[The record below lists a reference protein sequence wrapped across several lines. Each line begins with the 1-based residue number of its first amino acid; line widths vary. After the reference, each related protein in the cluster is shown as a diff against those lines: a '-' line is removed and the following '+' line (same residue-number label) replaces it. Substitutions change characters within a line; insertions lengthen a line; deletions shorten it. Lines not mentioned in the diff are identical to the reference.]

1 MIPLLDV
8 FRSIHLR
15 QHALHLT
22 VYHSLVL
29 AIVKGTVMRVN
40 IEWAVLVCGA
50 IHGWQST
57 LAVRAILDR
66 SRADFQ
72 LSESTYVGSLNLH
85 LLSLLS

>member
-40 IEWAVLVCGA
+40 IEWAVLV
-50 IHGWQST
+50 ST